1 MGGAGASARAYVPAV
16 MVSRALAVVRLLVVA
31 RILGEAGKGE
41 YGVYQQALVLM
52 NWVVPI
58 VMFGLGDVA
67 ERYAARFEREGRLGW
82 WVRRQVV
89 RLAAAG
95 VAAAGVMV
103 AATPWVAQRVFHLDG
118 GGWGLVGTCAVVIA
132 LLAGYQYVAAVLR
145 GLRAYGAA
153 AGMEMTSAVLLLGL
167 SVAAALRGQAV
178 GLVYMYGVSL
188 AVPLVYWGS
197 IVWGHVAGMQE
208 AAGVGRGKREAR
220 LSRFGQWALVRLLLM
235 MSFGF
240 LSVWGVG
247 HLAARAGAEPA
258 EVRAQ
263 QAEYAVPYRVA
274 EILAY
279 VAVTAWA
286 STYGIAAKFWAHGQ
300 TRRGRAELFRV
311 GRFGTAALAILAAGA
326 VICRG
331 IVGWILPAYG
341 EAVETLLPPLM
352 GVFVWYGVLA
362 FCTTYADLREMP
374 HRGAWLWGAAVAGQ
388 WVVMIFGGE
397 GPGGTGGPGP
407 KEAVVAASAAG
418 LGMAVLVLAP
428 LVLWWPRKLTATG
441 VPVAVVAA
449 SASSLFVPA
458 GVVGVLGPLVLLGA
472 VAGLQVGGLLVRR
485 SDRRRWR
492 RWLAT

>member
-1 MGGAGASARAYVPAV
+1 MA
-16 MVSRALAVVRLLVVA
+16 SRALAVVRLLVVA
-31 RILGEAGKGE
+31 RILGEVGKGE

-52 NWVVPI
+52 NWVVPL
-58 VMFGLGDVA
+58 VMFGLGDVV

-89 RLAAAG
+89 RLLVAG
-95 VAAAGVMV
+95 LMAAGVMV
-103 AATPWVAQRVFHLDG
+103 AATPWVVRRVFHLES
-118 GGWGLVGTCAVVIA
+118 GGWGLVGTCVVVIV
-132 LLAGYQYVAAVLR
+132 LLSAYQYVAAVLR
-145 GLRAYGAA
+145 GLRAYEAA
-153 AGMEMTSAVLLLGL
+153 AGMEVTSAVLLLGL

-188 AVPLVYWGS
+188 AVPVMYWGS
-197 IVWGHVAGMQE
+197 LVWRHVKGMDEAG
-208 AAGVGRGKREAR
+208 GREAR
-220 LSRFGQWALVRLLLM
+220 LSRFGRWALVRLLLM

-247 HLAARAGAEPA
+247 HLAARAGLETQ

-279 VAVTAWA
+279 VAVTAWG
-286 STYGIAAKFWAHGQ
+286 STYGIAAKWWAHGQ
-300 TRRGRAELFRV
+300 TRRARAELFRV
-311 GRFGTAALAILAAGA
+311 GRFGTAGLAILAAGA
-326 VICRG
+326 VLCRG
-331 IVGWILPAYG
+331 LIGWVLPAYG
-341 EAVETLLPPLM
+341 EAVAMLLPPLL

-388 WVVMIFGGE
+388 WVVMLFGGE
-397 GPGGTGGPGP
+397 GAGMNGPGP

-428 LVLWWPRKLTATG
+428 LVLWWPWKLTATG
-441 VPVAVVAA
+441 VPMAVVAV
-449 SASSLFVPA
+449 SAVSLFVP
-458 GVVGVLGPLVLLGA
+458 GNVVGVLGPVVLVGA
-472 VAGLQVGGLLVRR
+472 VAGLQAGGLLVRR

-492 RWLAT
+492 RWREGAGT